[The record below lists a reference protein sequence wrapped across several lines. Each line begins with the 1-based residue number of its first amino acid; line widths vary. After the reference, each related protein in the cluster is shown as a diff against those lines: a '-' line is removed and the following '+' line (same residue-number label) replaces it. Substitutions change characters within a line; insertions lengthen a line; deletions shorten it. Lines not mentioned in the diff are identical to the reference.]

1 MKCPVLV
8 VSFLL
13 TSVVASSQTEGAR
26 ISGRVTDPTDAVIV
40 GAACKITNIE
50 TSVSTT
56 TTTNQ
61 DGIYVIPDLRPA
73 IYRLTIQKQGFRTV
87 VQPTIQL
94 YVQDA
99 VNQNFRLAIGSAS
112 EISIVWATEPLLQ
125 TDSAVVSTVV
135 DQQFVQNMPLN
146 GRSFQSLI
154 ELTPGVVIT
163 PESNGQFS
171 VNGQRTDA
179 NYFTVDGVSAN
190 FGTNTGLNTAGVTFG
205 GTLPALTSG
214 GGTNGL
220 LSVDAMQEFRI
231 QTSSYA
237 PEFGRS
243 PGAQISIVTRG
254 GTNQWHGTAFD
265 YLRNDIF
272 DARNYFDRLP
282 LPKPPVRQNDFGGT
296 FGGPVWKN
304 HTFFFFSYESL
315 RLRLPQIETGDYFL
329 DTAAKASVPS
339 TDPWQPAIA
348 AFPTGP
354 APLPDGSNLFDPTC
368 DNVTKPCQT
377 ALTAAYSNPSTLS
390 AYSLRLDHQLANKI
404 TLFVRYNNAPSSDSV
419 LFFNNNAVIWENND
433 TVTAGLTASVSPT
446 LVNDFRGNWSR
457 NISGQSES
465 LQNTFGA
472 VVPPASSL
480 VPPEIN
486 TGSFYLTYFMG
497 LPGSFQQIDE
507 GLFSSAQERQLNF
520 VDTLSKAVGPHQLKF
535 GVDYRRIKPTELAG
549 STLSMDSYSW
559 TSFLQG
565 TVDLMQ
571 NQTADTITAHL
582 SNWSLFGQ
590 DTWKATRHLTLTYGM
605 RWEISTPPVSDTPGK
620 PMYALDGIFNAGP
633 LALVDRPL
641 WNTDYSAFAPRVG
654 AAFQVNPTTVLR
666 GGFGMFY
673 DLGYGTG
680 TGNALGAFYPYVRGK
695 TDSGIPLDFN
705 YQDAQGVSPYRPLPF
720 PNPVQLNASDAGLF
734 VTAVDPNL
742 RLPVTYQWNAAIER
756 ALGKQQSITVTYVG
770 ANGRKLLFDQPLA
783 IPQFSFFEAEL
794 NAGISHYNALQL
806 QFMRRMSHGLQASLS
821 YSYSHSNDTASA
833 EGYPQAFLPT
843 TGVDAIKLPPLTPS
857 DYDYHQ
863 RFSAAVSY
871 NVSKPAWGGR
881 VGQEA
886 FNGWALDGI
895 YRYQSV
901 PPLDVTISEEN
912 PVLGFMEVRPVLT
925 GQPIWIPDATQPA
938 GKALNPAAFML
949 SANGASNNALRN
961 TIRSPYNISQ
971 ADLALRRRFNFT
983 EHVKLDAR
991 AEYFNIFNHPMFGG
1005 VNAPW
1010 TSWGSCTGNTP
1021 ASCVAGPD
1029 FGKLFSGQTLN
1040 AGDGPGSGSQ
1050 NPLYAVGGP
1059 RSAQFTLKLMF

>member
-1 MKCPVLV
+1 MKCPVV
-8 VSFLL
+8 VLIFLL
-13 TSVVASSQTEGAR
+13 AATVAFTQTESAR
-26 ISGRVTDPTDAVIV
+26 ISGRVTDSTDAVIV
-40 GAACKITNIE
+40 GAECKITNIE
-50 TSVSTT
+50 TNVSIVAI
-56 TTTNQ
+56 TNE

-73 IYRLTIQKQGFRTV
+73 IYRLTIQKEGFRTV
-87 VQPTIQL
+87 VQPSLQL

-99 VNQNFRLAIGSAS
+99 VNENFTLAIGSVS
-112 EISIVWATEPLLQ
+112 ETSSVLAAEPLLQ

-154 ELTPGVVIT
+154 EMTPGVVIT
-163 PESNGQFS
+163 PESTGQFS

-190 FGTNTGLNTAGVTFG
+190 FGTNTGLNSAGVTFG

-214 GGTNGL
+214 GGTDGL

-243 PGAQISIVTRG
+243 PGAQISIVTKG

-272 DARNYFDRLP
+272 DARNYFDSIP

-296 FGGPVWKN
+296 LGGPIWRN

-329 DTAAKASVPS
+329 DAAAKASVPS

-354 APLPDGSNLFDPTC
+354 APLPDGSNLFNPTC
-368 DNVTKPCQT
+368 DNVTTPCQT

-390 AYSLRLDHQLANKI
+390 AYSLRLDHHTNKI
-404 TLFVRYNNAPSSDSV
+404 TLFARYNHAPSSDSV
-419 LFFNNNAVIWENND
+419 LFFNNNSVIWENND
-433 TVTAGLTASVSPT
+433 TATVGLTASVSPT

-457 NISGQSES
+457 NTSGQSQS

-480 VPPEIN
+480 VPPDIN
-486 TGSFYLTYFMG
+486 TGEFDLTYFMG
-497 LPGSFQQIDE
+497 LPGNFQEIDE
-507 GLFSSAQERQLNF
+507 GLFSSAQESQLNF

-535 GVDYRRIKPTELAG
+535 GVDYRRLKPTEVAG
-549 STLSMDSYSW
+549 SVVSMASYSW

-590 DTWKATRHLTLTYGM
+590 DTWKATRRLTLTYGI
-605 RWEISTPPVSDTPGK
+605 RWDISTPPVSDTPGK
-620 PMYALDGIFNAGP
+620 PIYALDGIFNSGP
-633 LALVDRPL
+633 LVLVNRPL
-641 WNTDYSAFAPRVG
+641 WNTDYSAFAPRAG
-654 AAFQVNPTTVLR
+654 AAFQVNSTTVLR

-673 DLGYGTG
+673 DLGYGSG
-680 TGNALGAFYPYVRGK
+680 TGNALGAFYPYVRGT

-705 YQDAQGVSPYRPLPF
+705 YQDAQGIYPYRPLPF
-720 PNPVQLNASDAGLF
+720 PNPVQLNASDAGIF

-742 RLPVTYQWNAAIER
+742 RLPVTYQWNAAVEH
-756 ALGKQQSITVTYVG
+756 ALDKEQSITVTYLG
-770 ANGRKLLFDQPLA
+770 ANGRKLLFDQRLA
-783 IPQFSFFEAEL
+783 VQIPYLRAEL

-806 QFMRRMSHGLQASLS
+806 QFMRRLSHGLQTSLS

-833 EGYPQAFLPT
+833 ETYPQAVIPT
-843 TGVDAIKLPPLTPS
+843 TSVDAIKLPPLTPS

-863 RFSAAVSY
+863 HFSAAVSY
-871 NVSKPAWGGR
+871 NVPKPAWGGR
-881 VGQEA
+881 VGNEV

-895 YRYQSV
+895 YRYQSA
-901 PPLDVTISEEN
+901 PPLDVTISETD

-925 GQPIWIPDATQPA
+925 GQPIWIPDSTQPA
-938 GKALNPAAFML
+938 GKALNPAAFTL
-949 SANGASNNALRN
+949 AANGASNNALRN
-961 TIRSPYNISQ
+961 SIRSPYDISQ
-971 ADLALRRRFNFT
+971 ADLALRRRFNLT
-983 EHVKLDAR
+983 ERVKLDVR

-1010 TSWGSCTGNTP
+1010 TSWGLCTGNTP
-1021 ASCVAGPD
+1021 ASCVAGPN

-1040 AGDGPGSGSQ
+1040 EGDGPGSGSQ